1 MFAPMHT
8 LKFLRELGFQTF
20 DSIIDESYDD
30 CDDIV
35 ERFCR
40 AFDQVEYLCTLDPL
54 EVMSAT
60 EHIREHNHNH
70 LYVYRKKI
78 KNQMHQM
85 ILDKIPEQ
93 HKLD

>member
-1 MFAPMHT
+1 MHT

-20 DSIIDESYDD
+20 GNVIDESYDN
-30 CDDIV
+30 CNDIV
-35 ERFCR
+35 TRFR
-40 AFDQVEYLCTLDPL
+40 LAFDQIEYLSTLDPIA
-54 EVMSAT
+54 VMSAT
-60 EHIREHNHNH
+60 KHTREHNRMH
-70 LYVYRKKI
+70 LYAYKKKI